1 MSFLLRTTPSAA
13 RTVFRPAVSFS
24 ASSSSSSRGFS
35 RSSAWLLK
43 EDDRHVE
50 NQAEHNE
57 RHKQDQ
63 LQKQKEG
70 KGHWKPELASNSE
83 EAVAA
88 DRHSGNESIEEL
100 QKKTA
105 DHAQKKHE

>member
-1 MSFLLRTTPSAA
+1 M
-13 RTVFRPAVSFS
+13 
-24 ASSSSSSRGFS
+24 
-35 RSSAWLLK
+35 LK
-43 EDDRHVE
+43 EDDRHTE
-50 NQAEHNE
+50 NQAENNE

-63 LQKQKEG
+63 FQKQKEG

-88 DRHSGNESIEEL
+88 DRQAGDHSIDEL

-105 DHAQKKHE
+105 DHAEKKHKHGTSQEPGL